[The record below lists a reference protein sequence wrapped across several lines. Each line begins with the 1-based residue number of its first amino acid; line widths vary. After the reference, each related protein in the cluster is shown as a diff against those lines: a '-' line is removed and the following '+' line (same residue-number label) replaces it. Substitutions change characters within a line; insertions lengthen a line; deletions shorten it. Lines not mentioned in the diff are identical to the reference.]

1 MITHSMRAAEL
12 VGNPNRKTRFRHPVF
27 LYFCKIITGKGEE
40 CMYPNEQRYKRVM
53 LRVGFAMLLH
63 ALLVNVLSVVQEFLL
78 NPVFAALL
86 DARRADVAQQLAE
99 GVVYLTAF
107 MLPGFFF
114 YWISR
119 KEDREPL
126 PLKTVLTPRTPLV
139 VMAGMAAI
147 LVFAMINAVA
157 VSFFSVNDASQYVIG
172 MEAKENYQ
180 VVLLFIRIAVIP
192 AVCEEFLFR
201 GVIQTNLMPFGRTA
215 AIIASAAL
223 FGLMHANSAQFL
235 YAVIAGV
242 ILGVVRDRT
251 GSIWCGIVIH
261 FCNNFFSVLQTALSD
276 RLPIRTADTV
286 MYLLEGFLVAAGLVC
301 GIILILLREKDKK
314 PEAVYEE
321 GTFGQDVE
329 PGDSYADYPLESGRA
344 VALFFNV
351 PVVLFCLYAVGS
363 AVLLVILPY
372 IQR

>member
-1 MITHSMRAAEL
+1 
-12 VGNPNRKTRFRHPVF
+12 
-27 LYFCKIITGKGEE
+27 
-40 CMYPNEQRYKRVM
+40 MYPNEQRYKRVM

-192 AVCEEFLFR
+192 AVCEEFLFILAYIPSLNT
-201 GVIQTNLMPFGRTA
+201 GILAEDYRTVSLLCKEPEPDGCHYLK
-215 AIIASAAL
+215 ASED
-223 FGLMHANSAQFL
+223 H
-235 YAVIAGV
+235 
-242 ILGVVRDRT
+242 RD
-251 GSIWCGIVIH
+251 
-261 FCNNFFSVLQTALSD
+261 
-276 RLPIRTADTV
+276 
-286 MYLLEGFLVAAGLVC
+286 
-301 GIILILLREKDKK
+301 
-314 PEAVYEE
+314 
-321 GTFGQDVE
+321 
-329 PGDSYADYPLESGRA
+329 GDAK
-344 VALFFNV
+344 
-351 PVVLFCLYAVGS
+351 
-363 AVLLVILPY
+363 
-372 IQR
+372 